1 MSRTPATTSSVT
13 AVDLQKQKQLKAKDD
28 EISALRRQLK
38 AKDDETSALRCQLK
52 AKDDEI
58 SALRCQ
64 LEDETD
70 SCNIISGH
78 TEFLTESSKKNLNC
92 CENDNS
98 DDGFSLEEG
107 KKVMITVQRGLLIDN
122 IFMRREDLGKADI
135 EKSDFSKLVFIGKL
149 KCPKDGIPPVATYH
163 LARESNRLASAS
175 VKKLSDFINP
185 KHLSYKFRN
194 HPHCQKVLLFL
205 DTPKGE
211 VIINIADIHELDGR
225 LTIVE
230 YPISSFRNNRNCGDN
245 IVTAVISNEEKD
257 EPDCKDIREK
267 AKLFLSKILEEKSE
281 EISKLSKE
289 FHSNEKKC
297 VPLSCLELVGLEAF
311 VKSENPTTIPT
322 QWYSDKDYVFEGNP
336 VHTWTISKIMF
347 YETGNKW
354 GGHFLNDSNK
364 KLRNGPIEVLRS
376 ALAPE
381 DHFRVYAFIELL
393 NFIQR

>member
-1 MSRTPATTSSVT
+1 MSLTPATTSSFTPVN
-13 AVDLQKQKQLKAKDD
+13 LEKLLKARNF
-28 EISALRRQLK
+28 EIFALIRQLND
-38 AKDDETSALRCQLK
+38 KDDETSALRCQLK
-52 AKDDEI
+52 AKDEQI

-64 LEDETD
+64 LAAYETD

-78 TEFLTESSKKNLNC
+78 TELPTESFGKNTNC
-92 CENDNS
+92 DDDNS

-230 YPISSFRNNRNCGDN
+230 YPTSSFRNNRNCGDN

-322 QWYSDKDYVFEGNP
+322 QWYSDKYYVFEGNP
-336 VHTWTISKIMF
+336 AHTWTISKIMF